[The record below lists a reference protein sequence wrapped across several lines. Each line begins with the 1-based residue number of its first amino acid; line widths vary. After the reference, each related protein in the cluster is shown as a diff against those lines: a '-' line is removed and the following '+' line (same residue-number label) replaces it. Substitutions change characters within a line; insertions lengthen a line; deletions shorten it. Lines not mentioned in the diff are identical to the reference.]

1 MPVSNP
7 TEIIDSRILRLIGL
21 EDVFDLDYDTYLTLL
36 KEAMVKGRMTKKTI
50 PTEEVE
56 LLTNEYKRVKTKK
69 DQGRFT
75 VKKKKISTGSFS
87 VGNLKGVIAPAGPK
101 GLLPAS
107 AISKSPAINKVEEDI
122 SAIAKSMNS
131 IADILAGR
139 KKLTDATAAAD
150 RRKAEQDKRALA
162 ESKLEKRFDG
172 LKKAAE
178 KIIAP
183 VKSILD
189 RIIDFFV
196 TVFLGRVVYKLLE
209 WFGDPKNADK
219 VKSIF
224 RFLGDQWP
232 KLLTLYLVFGN
243 AFGRF
248 ALGLAKGVAAGAVKL
263 AFAIAKLLAAK
274 KVKGAMGAARFLG
287 GGKGKLLANVIG
299 TVATV
304 GGAYALTQGMKG
316 DGGGEQKTQNLA
328 GGGYVRPRFPTF
340 SGGGFNFKGMLGGAG
355 LGAMFGPLG
364 MLVGGALGS
373 GKPQEMMSGFV
384 SGEKGV
390 DKVPAML
397 SDGEFVMSRGAVAK
411 YGVDTLESMNAA
423 GGGTNKPKIMGG
435 TTYAQGGGL
444 MGENPDP
451 NYKNPGQEK
460 RLELMK
466 ALEEYGT
473 NVAKSSGDLP
483 LVKAA
488 MNLASVLSGGGGS
501 TPSSGGGVTGFLSRV
516 PGEAAKMLGLGGSR
530 PGGSGRGST
539 PSSRN
544 NIIDR
549 ARRVPGEVARV
560 LGLDGKPKP
569 KPGGDGKP
577 ETRPSG
583 GPGGGFDFKG
593 FLNTVTGASQEAVP
607 ALLASTLGMSPTD
620 TSISQDMQKQ
630 ILDAMKKAQKAGKNK
645 IDYSDYG
652 SGMFGG
658 RRSAAG
664 LTMGMIGMDEFKR
677 DEKGRIIGLRQIY
690 DTSTTSEAALKESG
704 EALKQFVGNALKGDV
719 NFDTLMKGIY
729 KAPEAL
735 LAATQHRGTTMHDV
749 NFDEKVLGF
758 KPGKEVLNDKQRR
771 MIAAQ
776 KNREALQSK
785 RPFYDLMGFRGGASA
800 QIQREQKERQEF
812 QKKNPGTT
820 LYGPNDPRRKST
832 SYQSRFARP
841 KNAGVKPVPPP
852 VKPKPKITVV
862 NAPGS
867 GRRGAAPGRSN
878 GSNVPNFGATNPK
891 GGDAK
896 AKTLGLRNRRGG

>member
-1 MPVSNP
+1 MDPSK
-7 TEIIDSRILRLIGL
+7 SILGIH
-21 EDVFDLDYDTYLTLL
+21 
-36 KEAMVKGRMTKKTI
+36 KTI
-50 PTEEVE
+50 SSLVGH
-56 LLTNEYKRVKTKK
+56 LRKLVI
-69 DQGRFT
+69 RFNDLEKN
-75 VKKKKISTGSFS
+75 VNNQSKKITS
-87 VGNLKGVIAPAGPK
+87 LKN
-101 GLLPAS
+101 
-107 AISKSPAINKVEEDI
+107 ISKTQSERI
-122 SAIAKSMNS
+122 SGENIGAKLPGGSTDNVNESLKAIADSLTS

-150 RRKAEQDKRALA
+150 RQKAEQDKRALA

-172 LKKAAE
+172 LKKTAE

-219 VKSIF
+219 VKAIG
-224 RFLGDQWP
+224 RFLGDHWP
-232 KLLTLYLVFGN
+232 KLLALYLVFGN

-274 KVKGAMGAARFLG
+274 KVKGAMGAAKFLG
-287 GGKGKLLANVIG
+287 RGPGKLLANVVG

-316 DGGGEQKTQNLA
+316 DDGGEQKTQNLA

-340 SGGGFNFKGMLGGAG
+340 SGGGFNFKDMMGGAG

-364 MLVGGALGS
+364 MMLGAGA
-373 GKPQEMMSGFV
+373 GAVSGFV

-473 NVAKSSGDLP
+473 NVAKSAGDLP

-488 MNLASVLSGGGGS
+488 MNLASVLRGGGGTGGS
-501 TPSSGGGVTGFLSRV
+501 GVGVGGNKIPTGSLLTDPSGAVARIMSNMGVKPPGMPGGFKLPGMPGGFKLLGMPEGVKLPGIPGGVKLPGMSGGVKLPGMPGPVQEVIDKLSG
-516 PGEAAKMLGLGGSR
+516 PGAATYRDAGAIYARQMLGGLGGPVSEQDLGKESQAELQKAIQR
-530 PGGSGRGST
+530 AKKRTGSEIAKAEAKIKELRAQGAKDGNPALETQKSFLKKMKAGGIRVQYTDYADEKGQMSESAK
-539 PSSRN
+539 N
-544 NIIDR
+544 AKNI
-549 ARRVPGEVARV
+549 
-560 LGLDGKPKP
+560 LGQFFAYERSK
-569 KPGGDGKP
+569 
-577 ETRPSG
+577 EE
-583 GPGGGFDFKG
+583 GGGYRVEDKYDFDMFKKKDDKTGKMRDMNTGELITEGVFGKGKTIQQRLQAAYLLNPFKG
-593 FLNTVTGASQEAVP
+593 KGDV
-607 ALLASTLGMSPTD
+607 
-620 TSISQDMQKQ
+620 DMV
-630 ILDAMKKAQKAGKNK
+630 L
-645 IDYSDYG
+645 
-652 SGMFGG
+652 GG
-658 RRSAAG
+658 RRTGKEIAG
-664 LTMGMIGMDEFKR
+664 L
-677 DEKGRIIGLRQIY
+677 
-690 DTSTTSEAALKESG
+690 
-704 EALKQFVGNALKGDV
+704 
-719 NFDTLMKGIY
+719 
-729 KAPEAL
+729 
-735 LAATQHRGTTMHDV
+735 
-749 NFDEKVLGF
+749 
-758 KPGKEVLNDKQRR
+758 
-771 MIAAQ
+771 
-776 KNREALQSK
+776 
-785 RPFYDLMGFRGGASA
+785 GASKTLFGGLLGISGNPMV
-800 QIQREQKERQEF
+800 QKQKEEKERQEF
-812 QKKNPGTT
+812 QKKNPGAM
-820 LYGPNDPRRKST
+820 LYGPNDPRGKST

-878 GSNVPNFGATNPK
+878 GSNVPNFGATSPK

-896 AKTLGLRNRRGG
+896 AKTLGLGNRRGG